1 MDYKIRKGRS
11 EDFPQILEL
20 IKALALY
27 EKAPEKVINSVE
39 QMEAEQEYFDFF
51 VVESDGKIIGF
62 ALYFFAYYTWVG
74 KSLYLD
80 DLFVLEEFRGKGIGY
95 QLLRKLFE
103 VAKAENCQR
112 MRWQVLDW
120 NTPAIEFYRK
130 NNATIDEEW
139 FNCDYDRAGILAFL
153 EE

>member
-1 MDYKIRKGRS
+1 MDSTIRKGRS
-11 EDFPQILEL
+11 EDFPQVLAL
-20 IKALALY
+20 IRALALY
-27 EKAPEKVINSVE
+27 EKAPEKVTNSVE
-39 QMEAEQEYFDFF
+39 QMETEQDYFDFF
-51 VVESDGKIIGF
+51 VAESDGKIIGF

-80 DLFVLEEFRGKGIGY
+80 DLFVKEEFRGKGIGY

-120 NTPAIEFYRK
+120 NIPAIEFYRK